1 MKVDTQGYGREPTAM
16 VRGVLSCLFVC
27 LFLTSTLSVSG
38 TPGHTLLKA
47 MKNVVALVGLN
58 LESGDKLLLVQPTER
73 CSAVPAAEVT
83 MTVEDGV
90 ASAVVDASLEG
101 SYRLCY
107 KFGEIGIQNTAAVVD
122 VVGASVTGQTSE
134 YNAWFSVAN

>member
-1 MKVDTQGYGREPTAM
+1 MSKTQS
-16 VRGVLSCLFVC
+16 LLFS
-27 LFLTSTLSVSG
+27 TSGSFTFFSAPCSPRVNFTSSSSPSSV
-38 TPGHTLLKA
+38 A
-47 MKNVVALVGLN
+47 
-58 LESGDKLLLVQPTER
+58 
-73 CSAVPAAEVT
+73 AAEVT